1 MTASTNA
8 SDGTHGLYY
17 VCMEE
22 NSLIVALSANN
33 FAFQFVSGTTLQV
46 RTISQGFNNC
56 EITLLRLK

>member
-8 SDGTHGLYY
+8 TDGTYGLYFL
-17 VCMEE
+17 CMEE
-22 NSLIVALSANN
+22 SVIATISANN

-56 EITLLRLK
+56 EINILRLK